1 MADSADL
8 SPLEVETVTIE
19 LTRNSEPLQIAAVTM
34 ASLVFIAGMFIF
46 KSSDLFKT
54 FLIIYIYCTF

>member
-8 SPLEVETVTIE
+8 PLEVETVTIE

-54 FLIIYIYCTF
+54 FLIMYIYCTF